1 MKFTVTGSL
10 GNISKPLVQTLIAA
24 GHQVTVISSDPKRAA
39 DIEALKATAAIGSVN
54 DIAFLTN
61 AFKGA
66 DAVYTMVPPNFGA
79 TDWKNYI
86 GSIGRNYAE
95 AIKRAG
101 VKYVV
106 NLSSVGAQLKEGAG
120 PVSGLYQVEQALNAL
135 EEVNVLHLRPGF
147 FYYNFFS
154 NIGMIKHMDIIGSNY
169 DGNASLILADP
180 NDIADVA
187 AKALLQLSF
196 KGKSI
201 NHIASDK
208 RTADEVAAV
217 LGNAIGKPNLKWV
230 PFTDEQSK
238 GGMVQN
244 GLTEEVANNYVEMGQ
259 AVHNGKLFEAY
270 EDQSFGKVKL
280 EDFAKVFSKAYA
292 AG

>member
-39 DIEALKATAAIGSVN
+39 DIEALKATAAIGSVD

-66 DAVYTMVPPNFGA
+66 DAIYTMVPPNFGA
-79 TDWKNYI
+79 TNWKDYI

-95 AIKRAG
+95 AIKQAG

-120 PVSGLYQVEQALNAL
+120 PVSGLYQVEQALNTL
-135 EEVNVLHLRPGF
+135 EGVNVLHLRPGF
-147 FYYNFFS
+147 FYYNLFS
-154 NIGMIKHMDIIGSNY
+154 NIGMIKHMDIIGGNY
-169 DGNASLILADP
+169 GDNASLILADP
-180 NDIADVA
+180 IDIADVA
-187 AKALLQLSF
+187 ATALLQLSF
-196 KGKSI
+196 KGKSV

-208 RTADEVAAV
+208 RTVNEIATA
-217 LGNAIGKPNLKWV
+217 LGNAIGKPDLKWV
-230 PFTDEQSK
+230 PFTDEQLK
-238 GGMVQN
+238 AGMLQN
-244 GLTEEVANNYVEMGQ
+244 GLPEEIASNYVEMGA
-259 AVHNGKLFEAY
+259 AVRNEKLFSAY
-270 EDQSFGKVKL
+270 EDQSLGKVKL
-280 EDFAKVFSKAYA
+280 EDFAKVFAQAYNA
-292 AG
+292 A